1 MTDEEIRKAIM
12 TKLTVPVPVA
22 AQALNLSKNGGY
34 DAVKRGDIPSL
45 RLGPRRIEVPT
56 APLRKMLGIS
66 GEAA

>member
-22 AQALNLSKNGGY
+22 GRALNLAKNPAY
-34 DAVKRGDIPSL
+34 AAVHRGEIPSI
-45 RLGPRRIEVPT
+45 RIGRRIEVPT